1 MTDDF
6 HGEPEAVAS
15 PADPGPAGSG
25 YIRQAGAICLRY
37 REGRAEVLLIRGL
50 RSGKWGIPKG
60 GVEAG
65 ETTSEAAAREAF
77 EEAGVSGRC
86 ETSSLGFFE
95 YRKQGKALP
104 CRVSVHLLEVLAIS
118 KSFPEMHIRTPP
130 HWTDCESAVELVED
144 DGLRRLFQL
153 L

>member
-6 HGEPEAVAS
+6 HGEPEAFAS
-15 PADPGPAGSG
+15 PTELAPAGAG
-25 YIRQAGAICLRY
+25 YVRQAGAICLRY
-37 REGRAEVLLIRGL
+37 RKGRDEVLLIRGL

-86 ETSSLGFFE
+86 ETSSLGYFE

-104 CRVSVHLLEVLAIS
+104 CRVSVHLLEVLMTS
-118 KSFPEMHIRTPP
+118 KTYPEMHIRTPC
-130 HWTDCESAVELVED
+130 WTDRERAVELVD
-144 DGLRRLFQL
+144 DEGLKRLFQL